1 MKEVSGFFGKDIL
14 REVDEAKF
22 MANIPNL
29 RDVLGDRAVLRA
41 LHFFEENTRVS
52 EQILAFENNKFDDFL
67 EMVKDSGNSSYKYLQ
82 NIYTTKDV
90 HTQNLSV
97 ALAIS
102 EKVLGSNGVC
112 RVHGGG
118 FAGTIQAFVKNEF
131 VADYKKAIEKVFGTE
146 SCHVLKIRKY
156 GGMKVI

>member
-52 EQILAFENNKFDDFL
+52 EQILAYENNKFDDFL

-118 FAGTIQAFVKNEF
+118 FAGTIQAFVKNDF
-131 VADYKKAIEKVFGTE
+131 VPTYREAMDKIFGE
-146 SCHVLKIRKY
+146 GSCHVLKVRKY
-156 GGMKVI
+156 GGMKVM